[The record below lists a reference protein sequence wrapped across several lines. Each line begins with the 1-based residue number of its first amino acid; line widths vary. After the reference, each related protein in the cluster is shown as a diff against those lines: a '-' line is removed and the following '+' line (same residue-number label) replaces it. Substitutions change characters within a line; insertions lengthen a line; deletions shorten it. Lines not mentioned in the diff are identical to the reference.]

1 MKFEH
6 NNISPLDNRYSSKI
20 LDTRLCF
27 SEAEL
32 IRQRF
37 IIEIDWLIYLCDK
50 HPKHFL
56 KISNTLKKKLSI
68 FKNQFSDKYVLKIKK
83 IEKKTNHD
91 VKAVEYFIKDYFLK
105 DKQLAKYIHL
115 IHFGLTS
122 EDVNSLAYAI
132 MIKTGIK
139 IHIQKLQSLTKSL
152 NSYSTRWKN
161 ISLLSRTHGQ
171 AASPSTLGKEIKVF
185 SNRIKTTIKSLKLV
199 TPQAKFSGATGNY
212 HTFLIAN
219 DKINWPN
226 NNKKFLKTY
235 GIEHN
240 THTTQIEPHDWI
252 AETTQIMTRLNN
264 ICIDLCQDMWLYISN
279 DIFSLKVYKNEVGS
293 STMPHK
299 VNPID
304 FENAEGNF
312 GISNSLNDYFVNKLT
327 KSRLQRDLSDST
339 VLRNIGLTFG
349 YSQIALTSLING
361 MEKVKP
367 NLIKINYELDNN
379 WEVLTE
385 AVQTIM
391 RYEGI
396 NDAYE
401 QLKTLSRGKKLDKK
415 SYINF
420 IKGLQISD
428 TSKNKLIKLTP
439 KTYIGL
445 SKKL

>member
-32 IRQRF
+32 IKQRF

-56 KISNTLKKKLSI
+56 KISNTLKNKLSI

-235 GIEHN
+235 DIQHN

-349 YSQIALTSLING
+349 YSQIALTSLTNG

-367 NLIKINYELDNN
+367 NLSKINNELDDN

-385 AVQTIM
+385 AVQTVM

-396 NDAYE
+396 DNAYE
-401 QLKTLSRGKKLDKK
+401 QLKTLSRGKKLNKE
-415 SYINF
+415 SYIKF
-420 IKGLQISD
+420 VKGLQISD
-428 TSKNKLIKLTP
+428 ASKNKLIKLTP

-445 SKKL
+445 SNKL

>member
-1 MKFEH
+1 MKFKH

-20 LDTRLCF
+20 IDTRLCF
-27 SEAEL
+27 SEAAL
-32 IRQRF
+32 IKLRF
-37 IIEIDWLIYLCDK
+37 IIEIDWLIYLSEK
-50 HPKHFL
+50 NPKYFL
-56 KISNTLKKKLSI
+56 KLTNRTKKKLI
-68 FKNQFSDKYVLKIKK
+68 DFKNEFSDKDVLKIKK

-91 VKAVEYFIKDYFLK
+91 VKAVEYFIKDHFSK
-105 DKQLAKYIHL
+105 DKQLTKYIHL

-132 MIKTGIK
+132 MIKNGTK
-139 IHIQKLQSLTKSL
+139 IHIDKLQSLSKSL

-161 ISLLSRTHGQ
+161 ISILSRTHGQ

-185 SNRIKTTIKSLKLV
+185 SNRIKATIQSLKYV

-226 NNKKFLKTY
+226 NNRKFLKTY
-235 GIEHN
+235 GIQHN

-252 AETTQIMTRLNN
+252 AETAQIMTRVNN
-264 ICIDLCQDMWLYISN
+264 IFIDLCQDMWLYISN
-279 DIFSLKVYKNEVGS
+279 DIFSLKVLKDEVGS

-327 KSRLQRDLSDST
+327 RSRLQRDLSDST

-349 YSQIALTSLING
+349 YSQIALSSLLNG
-361 MEKVKP
+361 MNKVKP
-367 NLIKINYELDNN
+367 NISNINDELDNN

-385 AVQTIM
+385 AIQTVM

-401 QLKTLSRGKKLDKK
+401 QLKLLSRGKKLSKE

-420 IKGLQISD
+420 VRKLKISD

-445 SKKL
+445 SNKL

>member
-1 MKFEH
+1 MKFKH

-20 LDTRLCF
+20 IDTRLCF

-32 IRQRF
+32 IKLRF
-37 IIEIDWLIYLCDK
+37 IIEIDWLIYLSEK
-50 HPKHFL
+50 NPKYFL
-56 KISNTLKKKLSI
+56 KLTNRSKKKLI
-68 FKNQFSDKYVLKIKK
+68 DFKNEFSDKDVLKIKK

-91 VKAVEYFIKDYFLK
+91 VKAVEYFIKDHFSK
-105 DKQLAKYIHL
+105 DKQLTKYIHL

-132 MIKTGIK
+132 MIKNGTK
-139 IHIQKLQSLTKSL
+139 IHIDKLQSLNKSL
-152 NSYSTRWKN
+152 NYYSTRWKN

-185 SNRIKTTIKSLKLV
+185 SNRIKATIQSLKYV

-226 NNKKFLKTY
+226 NNRKFLKTY
-235 GIEHN
+235 GIQHN

-252 AETTQIMTRLNN
+252 AETAQIMTRVNN
-264 ICIDLCQDMWLYISN
+264 IFIDLCQDMWLYISN
-279 DIFSLKVYKNEVGS
+279 DIFSLKVLKDEVGS

-327 KSRLQRDLSDST
+327 RSRLQRDLSDST

-349 YSQIALTSLING
+349 YSQIALSSLLNG
-361 MEKVKP
+361 MNKVKP
-367 NLIKINYELDNN
+367 NISNINDELDNN

-385 AVQTIM
+385 AIQTVM

-401 QLKTLSRGKKLDKK
+401 QLKFLSRGKKLSKE

-420 IKGLQISD
+420 VRKLKISD

-445 SKKL
+445 SNKL

>member
-1 MKFEH
+1 MKFKH

-20 LDTRLCF
+20 IDTRLCF

-32 IRQRF
+32 IKLRF
-37 IIEIDWLIYLCDK
+37 IIEIDWLIYLSEK
-50 HPKHFL
+50 NPKYFL
-56 KISNTLKKKLSI
+56 KLTNRSKKKLI
-68 FKNQFSDKYVLKIKK
+68 DFKNEFSDKDVLKIKK

-91 VKAVEYFIKDYFLK
+91 VKAVEYFMKDHFSK
-105 DKQLAKYIHL
+105 DKQLTKYIHL

-132 MIKTGIK
+132 MIKNGTK
-139 IHIQKLQSLTKSL
+139 IHIDKLQSLNKSL

-185 SNRIKTTIKSLKLV
+185 SNRIKATIQSLKHV

-226 NNKKFLKTY
+226 NNRKFLKTY
-235 GIEHN
+235 GIQHN

-252 AETTQIMTRLNN
+252 AETAQIMTRANN
-264 ICIDLCQDMWLYISN
+264 IFIDLCQDMWLYISN
-279 DIFSLKVYKNEVGS
+279 DIFSLKVLKDEVGS

-327 KSRLQRDLSDST
+327 RSRLQRDLSDST

-349 YSQIALTSLING
+349 YSQIALSSLLNG
-361 MEKVKP
+361 MNKVKP
-367 NLIKINYELDNN
+367 NLSNINDELDNN

-385 AVQTIM
+385 AIQTVM

-396 NDAYE
+396 SDAYE
-401 QLKTLSRGKKLDKK
+401 QLKFLSRGKKLNKE
-415 SYINF
+415 SYINYV
-420 IKGLQISD
+420 KGLKISD
-428 TSKNKLIKLTP
+428 SSKNKLIKLTP

-445 SKKL
+445 SNKL

>member
-56 KISNTLKKKLSI
+56 KISNTLKNKLSI

-235 GIEHN
+235 DIQHN

-349 YSQIALTSLING
+349 YSQIALTSLANG

-367 NLIKINYELDNN
+367 NLSKINNELDDN

-385 AVQTIM
+385 AVQTVM

-396 NDAYE
+396 DNAYE
-401 QLKTLSRGKKLDKK
+401 QLKTLSRGKKLNKE
-415 SYINF
+415 SYIKF
-420 IKGLQISD
+420 VKGLQISD
-428 TSKNKLIKLTP
+428 ASKNKLIKLTP

-445 SKKL
+445 SNKL

>member
-32 IRQRF
+32 IKQRF

-56 KISNTLKKKLSI
+56 KISNTLKNKLSI

-139 IHIQKLQSLTKSL
+139 IHIQKLQSLTKTL

-235 GIEHN
+235 DIQHN

-349 YSQIALTSLING
+349 YSQIALTSLTNG

-367 NLIKINYELDNN
+367 NLSKINNELDDN

-385 AVQTIM
+385 AVQTVM

-396 NDAYE
+396 DNAYE
-401 QLKTLSRGKKLDKK
+401 QLKTLSRGKKLNKE
-415 SYINF
+415 SYIKF
-420 IKGLQISD
+420 VKGLQISD
-428 TSKNKLIKLTP
+428 ASKNKLIKLTP

-445 SKKL
+445 SNKL

>member
-32 IRQRF
+32 IKQRF

-56 KISNTLKKKLSI
+56 KISNTLKNKLSI

-235 GIEHN
+235 DIQHN

-349 YSQIALTSLING
+349 YSQIALTSLANG

-367 NLIKINYELDNN
+367 NLSKINNELDDN

-385 AVQTIM
+385 AVQTVM

-396 NDAYE
+396 DNAYE
-401 QLKTLSRGKKLDKK
+401 QLKTLSRGKKLNKE
-415 SYINF
+415 SYIKF
-420 IKGLQISD
+420 VKGLQISD

-445 SKKL
+445 SNKL

>member
-32 IRQRF
+32 IKQRF

-56 KISNTLKKKLSI
+56 KISNTLKNKLNI

-235 GIEHN
+235 DIQHN

-367 NLIKINYELDNN
+367 NLSKINNELDDN

-385 AVQTIM
+385 AVQTVM

-396 NDAYE
+396 DNAYE
-401 QLKTLSRGKKLDKK
+401 QLKTLSRGKKLNKE
-415 SYINF
+415 SYIKF
-420 IKGLQISD
+420 VKGLQISD
-428 TSKNKLIKLTP
+428 ASKNKLIKLTP

-445 SKKL
+445 SNKL

>member
-1 MKFEH
+1 MKFKH

-20 LDTRLCF
+20 IDTRLCF

-32 IRQRF
+32 IKLRF
-37 IIEIDWLIYLCDK
+37 IIEIDWLIYLSEK
-50 HPKHFL
+50 NPKYFL
-56 KISNTLKKKLSI
+56 KLTNRSKKKLI
-68 FKNQFSDKYVLKIKK
+68 DFKNEFSDKDVLKIKK

-91 VKAVEYFIKDYFLK
+91 VKAVEYFIKDHFSK
-105 DKQLAKYIHL
+105 DKQLTKYIHL

-132 MIKTGIK
+132 MIKNGTK
-139 IHIQKLQSLTKSL
+139 IHIDKLQSLNKSL

-185 SNRIKTTIKSLKLV
+185 SNRIKATIQSLKHV

-226 NNKKFLKTY
+226 NNRKFLKTY
-235 GIEHN
+235 GIQHN

-252 AETTQIMTRLNN
+252 AETAQIMTRANN
-264 ICIDLCQDMWLYISN
+264 IFIDLCQDMWLYISN
-279 DIFSLKVYKNEVGS
+279 DIFSIKVLKDEVGS

-327 KSRLQRDLSDST
+327 RSRLQRDLSDST

-349 YSQIALTSLING
+349 YSQIALSSLLNG
-361 MEKVKP
+361 MNKVKP
-367 NLIKINYELDNN
+367 NLSNINDELDNN

-385 AVQTIM
+385 AIQTVM

-396 NDAYE
+396 SDAYE
-401 QLKTLSRGKKLDKK
+401 QLKFLSRGKKLNKE
-415 SYINF
+415 SYINYV
-420 IKGLQISD
+420 KGLRISD
-428 TSKNKLIKLTP
+428 SSKNKLIKLTP

-445 SKKL
+445 SNKL

>member
-1 MKFEH
+1 MKFKH

-20 LDTRLCF
+20 IDTRLCF

-32 IRQRF
+32 IKLRF
-37 IIEIDWLIYLCDK
+37 IIEIDWLIYLSEK
-50 HPKHFL
+50 NPKYFL
-56 KISNTLKKKLSI
+56 KLTNRSKKKLI
-68 FKNQFSDKYVLKIKK
+68 DFKNEFSDKDVLKIKK

-91 VKAVEYFIKDYFLK
+91 VKAVEYFIKDHFSK
-105 DKQLAKYIHL
+105 DKQLTKYIHL

-132 MIKTGIK
+132 MIKNGTK
-139 IHIQKLQSLTKSL
+139 IHIDKLQSLNKSL
-152 NSYSTRWKN
+152 NYYSTRWKN

-185 SNRIKTTIKSLKLV
+185 SNRIKATIQSLKYV

-226 NNKKFLKTY
+226 NNRKFLKTY
-235 GIEHN
+235 GIQHN

-252 AETTQIMTRLNN
+252 AETAQIMTRVNN
-264 ICIDLCQDMWLYISN
+264 IFIDLCQDMWLYISN
-279 DIFSLKVYKNEVGS
+279 DIFSLKVLKDEVGS

-327 KSRLQRDLSDST
+327 RSRLQRDLSDST

-349 YSQIALTSLING
+349 YSQIALSSLLNG
-361 MEKVKP
+361 MNKVKP
-367 NLIKINYELDNN
+367 NISNINDELDNN

-385 AVQTIM
+385 AIQTVM

-401 QLKTLSRGKKLDKK
+401 QLKLLSRGKKLSKE

-420 IKGLQISD
+420 VKKLKISD

-445 SKKL
+445 SNKL

>member
-1 MKFEH
+1 MKFKH

-20 LDTRLCF
+20 IDTRLCF

-32 IRQRF
+32 IKLRF
-37 IIEIDWLIYLCDK
+37 IIEIDWLIYLSEK
-50 HPKHFL
+50 NPKYFL
-56 KISNTLKKKLSI
+56 KLTNRSKKKLI
-68 FKNQFSDKYVLKIKK
+68 DFKNEFSDKDVLKIKK

-91 VKAVEYFIKDYFLK
+91 VKAVEYFIKDHFSK
-105 DKQLAKYIHL
+105 DKQLTKYIHL

-132 MIKTGIK
+132 MIKNGTK
-139 IHIQKLQSLTKSL
+139 IHIDKLQSLNKSL

-185 SNRIKTTIKSLKLV
+185 SNRIKATIQSLKYV

-226 NNKKFLKTY
+226 NNRKFLKTY
-235 GIEHN
+235 GIQHN

-252 AETTQIMTRLNN
+252 AETAQIMTRANN
-264 ICIDLCQDMWLYISN
+264 IFIDLCQDMWLYISN
-279 DIFSLKVYKNEVGS
+279 DIFSIKVLKDEVGS

-327 KSRLQRDLSDST
+327 RSRLQRDLSDST

-349 YSQIALTSLING
+349 YSQIALSSLLNG
-361 MEKVKP
+361 MNKVKP
-367 NLIKINYELDNN
+367 NLSNINDELDNN

-385 AVQTIM
+385 AIQTVM

-396 NDAYE
+396 SDAYE
-401 QLKTLSRGKKLDKK
+401 QLKFLSRGKKLNKE
-415 SYINF
+415 SYINYV
-420 IKGLQISD
+420 KGLRISD
-428 TSKNKLIKLTP
+428 SSKNKLIKLTP

-445 SKKL
+445 SNKL

>member
-1 MKFEH
+1 MKFKH

-20 LDTRLCF
+20 TDTRLCF

-32 IRQRF
+32 IKLRF
-37 IIEIDWLIYLCDK
+37 IIEIDWLIYLSEK
-50 HPKHFL
+50 NPKYFL
-56 KISNTLKKKLSI
+56 KLTNRTKKKLI
-68 FKNQFSDKYVLKIKK
+68 DFKNEFSDKDVLKIKK

-91 VKAVEYFIKDYFLK
+91 VKAVEYFIKDHFSK
-105 DKQLAKYIHL
+105 DKQLTKYIHL

-132 MIKTGIK
+132 MIKNGTK
-139 IHIQKLQSLTKSL
+139 IHIDKLQSLNKSL

-161 ISLLSRTHGQ
+161 ISILSRTHGQ

-185 SNRIKTTIKSLKLV
+185 SNRIKATIQSLKYV

-226 NNKKFLKTY
+226 NNRKFLKTY
-235 GIEHN
+235 GIQHN

-252 AETTQIMTRLNN
+252 AETAQIMTRVNN
-264 ICIDLCQDMWLYISN
+264 IFIDLCQDMWLYISN
-279 DIFSLKVYKNEVGS
+279 DIFSLKVLKDEVGS

-327 KSRLQRDLSDST
+327 RSRLQRDLSDST

-349 YSQIALTSLING
+349 YSQIALSSLLNG
-361 MEKVKP
+361 MNKVKP
-367 NLIKINYELDNN
+367 NISNINDELDNN

-385 AVQTIM
+385 AIQTVM

-401 QLKTLSRGKKLDKK
+401 QLKLLSRGKKLSKE

-420 IKGLQISD
+420 VRKLKISD

-445 SKKL
+445 SNKL

>member
-1 MKFEH
+1 MKFKH

-20 LDTRLCF
+20 IDTRLCF

-32 IRQRF
+32 IKLRF
-37 IIEIDWLIYLCDK
+37 IIEIDWLIYLSEK
-50 HPKHFL
+50 NPKYFL
-56 KISNTLKKKLSI
+56 KLTNRSKKKLI
-68 FKNQFSDKYVLKIKK
+68 DFKNEFSDKDVLKIKK

-91 VKAVEYFIKDYFLK
+91 VKAVEYFMKDHFSK
-105 DKQLAKYIHL
+105 DKQLTKYIHL

-132 MIKTGIK
+132 MIKNGTK
-139 IHIQKLQSLTKSL
+139 IHIDKLQSLNKSL
-152 NSYSTRWKN
+152 NSYSTKWKN

-185 SNRIKTTIKSLKLV
+185 SNRIKATIQSLKYV

-226 NNKKFLKTY
+226 NNRKFLKTY
-235 GIEHN
+235 GIQHN

-252 AETTQIMTRLNN
+252 AETAQIMTRANN
-264 ICIDLCQDMWLYISN
+264 IFIDLCQDMWLYISN
-279 DIFSLKVYKNEVGS
+279 DIFSLKVLKDEVGS

-327 KSRLQRDLSDST
+327 RSRLQRDLSDST

-349 YSQIALTSLING
+349 YSQIALSSLLNG
-361 MEKVKP
+361 MNKVKP
-367 NLIKINYELDNN
+367 NLSNINDELDNN

-385 AVQTIM
+385 AIQTVM

-396 NDAYE
+396 SDAYE
-401 QLKTLSRGKKLDKK
+401 QLKFLSRGKKLNKE
-415 SYINF
+415 SYINYV
-420 IKGLQISD
+420 KGLRISD
-428 TSKNKLIKLTP
+428 SSKNKLIKLTP

-445 SKKL
+445 SNKL

>member
-1 MKFEH
+1 MKFKH

-20 LDTRLCF
+20 IDTRLCF
-27 SEAEL
+27 SEAAL
-32 IRQRF
+32 IKLRF
-37 IIEIDWLIYLCDK
+37 IIEIDWLIYLSEK
-50 HPKHFL
+50 NPKYFL
-56 KISNTLKKKLSI
+56 KLTNRSKKKLI
-68 FKNQFSDKYVLKIKK
+68 DFKNEFSDKDVLKIKK

-91 VKAVEYFIKDYFLK
+91 VKAVEYFIKDHFSK
-105 DKQLAKYIHL
+105 DKQLTKYIHL

-132 MIKTGIK
+132 MIKNGTK
-139 IHIQKLQSLTKSL
+139 IHIDKLQSLNKSL
-152 NSYSTRWKN
+152 NYYSTRWKN

-185 SNRIKTTIKSLKLV
+185 SNRIKATIQSLKYV

-226 NNKKFLKTY
+226 NNRKFLKTY
-235 GIEHN
+235 GIQHN

-252 AETTQIMTRLNN
+252 AETAQIMTRVNN
-264 ICIDLCQDMWLYISN
+264 IFIDLCQDMWLYISN
-279 DIFSLKVYKNEVGS
+279 DIFSLKVLKDEVGS

-327 KSRLQRDLSDST
+327 RSRLQRDLSDST

-349 YSQIALTSLING
+349 YSQIALSSLLNG
-361 MEKVKP
+361 MNKVKP
-367 NLIKINYELDNN
+367 NISNINDELDNN

-385 AVQTIM
+385 AIQTVM

-401 QLKTLSRGKKLDKK
+401 QLKLLSRGKKLSKE

-420 IKGLQISD
+420 VKKLKISD

-439 KTYIGL
+439 KSYIGL
-445 SKKL
+445 SNKL

>member
-1 MKFEH
+1 MKFKH

-20 LDTRLCF
+20 IDTRLCF
-27 SEAEL
+27 SEAAL
-32 IRQRF
+32 IKLRF
-37 IIEIDWLIYLCDK
+37 IIEIDWLIYLSEK
-50 HPKHFL
+50 NPKYFL
-56 KISNTLKKKLSI
+56 KLTNRTKKKLI
-68 FKNQFSDKYVLKIKK
+68 DFKNEFSDKDVLKIKK

-91 VKAVEYFIKDYFLK
+91 VKAVEYFIKDHFSK
-105 DKQLAKYIHL
+105 DKQLTKYIHL

-132 MIKTGIK
+132 MIKNGTK
-139 IHIQKLQSLTKSL
+139 IHIDKLQSLNKSL
-152 NSYSTRWKN
+152 NYYSTRWKN

-185 SNRIKTTIKSLKLV
+185 SNRIKATIQSLKYV

-226 NNKKFLKTY
+226 NNRKFLKTY
-235 GIEHN
+235 GIQHN

-252 AETTQIMTRLNN
+252 AETAQIMTRVNN
-264 ICIDLCQDMWLYISN
+264 IFIDLCQDMWLYISN
-279 DIFSLKVYKNEVGS
+279 DIFSLKVLKDEVGS

-327 KSRLQRDLSDST
+327 RSRLQRDLSDST

-349 YSQIALTSLING
+349 YSQIALSSLLNG
-361 MEKVKP
+361 MNKVKP
-367 NLIKINYELDNN
+367 NISNINDELDNN

-385 AVQTIM
+385 AIQTVM

-401 QLKTLSRGKKLDKK
+401 QLKLLSRGKKLNKE
-415 SYINF
+415 SYINYV
-420 IKGLQISD
+420 KGLKISD
-428 TSKNKLIKLTP
+428 SSKNKLIKLTP

-445 SKKL
+445 SNKL

>member
-32 IRQRF
+32 IKQRF

-56 KISNTLKKKLSI
+56 KISNTLKNKLSI

-235 GIEHN
+235 DIQHN

-367 NLIKINYELDNN
+367 NLSKINNELDDN

-385 AVQTIM
+385 AVQTVM

-396 NDAYE
+396 DNAYE
-401 QLKTLSRGKKLDKK
+401 QLKTLSRGKKLDKE
-415 SYINF
+415 SYIKF

-445 SKKL
+445 SNKL

>member
-1 MKFEH
+1 MKFKH

-20 LDTRLCF
+20 IDTRLCF
-27 SEAEL
+27 SEAAL
-32 IRQRF
+32 IKLRF
-37 IIEIDWLIYLCDK
+37 IIEIDWLIYLSEK
-50 HPKHFL
+50 NPKYFL
-56 KISNTLKKKLSI
+56 KLTNRTKNKLI
-68 FKNQFSDKYVLKIKK
+68 DFKNEFSDKDVLKIKK

-91 VKAVEYFIKDYFLK
+91 VKAVEYFIKDHFSK
-105 DKQLAKYIHL
+105 DKQLTKYIHL

-132 MIKTGIK
+132 MIKNGTK
-139 IHIQKLQSLTKSL
+139 IHIDKLQSLNKSL
-152 NSYSTRWKN
+152 NYYSTRWKN

-185 SNRIKTTIKSLKLV
+185 SNRIKATIQSLKYV

-226 NNKKFLKTY
+226 NNRKFLKTY
-235 GIEHN
+235 GIQHN

-252 AETTQIMTRLNN
+252 AETAQIMTRVNN
-264 ICIDLCQDMWLYISN
+264 IFIDLCQDMWLYISN
-279 DIFSLKVYKNEVGS
+279 DIFSLKVLKDEVGS

-327 KSRLQRDLSDST
+327 RSRLQRDLSDST

-349 YSQIALTSLING
+349 YSQIALSSLLNG
-361 MEKVKP
+361 MNKVKP
-367 NLIKINYELDNN
+367 NISNINDELDNN

-385 AVQTIM
+385 AIQTVM

-401 QLKTLSRGKKLDKK
+401 QLKLLSRGKKLSKE

-420 IKGLQISD
+420 VKKLKISD

-439 KTYIGL
+439 KSYIGL
-445 SKKL
+445 SNKL

>member
-1 MKFEH
+1 MKFKH

-20 LDTRLCF
+20 IDTRLCF

-32 IRQRF
+32 IKLRF
-37 IIEIDWLIYLCDK
+37 IIEIDWLIYLSEK
-50 HPKHFL
+50 NPKYFL
-56 KISNTLKKKLSI
+56 KLTNRSKKKLI
-68 FKNQFSDKYVLKIKK
+68 DFKNEFSDKDVLKIKK

-91 VKAVEYFIKDYFLK
+91 VKAVEYFIKDHFSK
-105 DKQLAKYIHL
+105 DKQLTKYIHL

-132 MIKTGIK
+132 MIKNGTK
-139 IHIQKLQSLTKSL
+139 IHIDKLQSLNKSL

-185 SNRIKTTIKSLKLV
+185 SNRIKATIQSLKYV

-226 NNKKFLKTY
+226 NNRKFLKTY
-235 GIEHN
+235 GIQHN

-252 AETTQIMTRLNN
+252 AETAQIMTRANN
-264 ICIDLCQDMWLYISN
+264 IFIDLCQDMWLYISN
-279 DIFSLKVYKNEVGS
+279 DIFSIKVLKDEVGS

-327 KSRLQRDLSDST
+327 RSRLQRDLSDST

-349 YSQIALTSLING
+349 YSQIALSSLLNG
-361 MEKVKP
+361 MNKVKP
-367 NLIKINYELDNN
+367 NLSNINDELDNN

-385 AVQTIM
+385 AIQTVM

-396 NDAYE
+396 SDAYE
-401 QLKTLSRGKKLDKK
+401 QLKFLSRGKKLNKE
-415 SYINF
+415 SYINYV
-420 IKGLQISD
+420 KGLKISD
-428 TSKNKLIKLTP
+428 SSKNKLIKLTP

-445 SKKL
+445 SNKL

>member
-32 IRQRF
+32 IKQRF

-50 HPKHFL
+50 HPKYFL
-56 KISNTLKKKLSI
+56 KISNTLKNKLSI

-235 GIEHN
+235 DIQHN

-367 NLIKINYELDNN
+367 NLSKINNELDDN

-385 AVQTIM
+385 AVQTVM

-396 NDAYE
+396 DNAYE
-401 QLKTLSRGKKLDKK
+401 QLKTLSRGKKLNKE
-415 SYINF
+415 SYIKF
-420 IKGLQISD
+420 VKGLQISD
-428 TSKNKLIKLTP
+428 ASKNKLIKLTP

-445 SKKL
+445 SNKL

>member
-1 MKFEH
+1 MKFKH

-20 LDTRLCF
+20 IDTRLCF
-27 SEAEL
+27 SEAAL
-32 IRQRF
+32 IKLRF
-37 IIEIDWLIYLCDK
+37 IIEIDWLIYLSEK
-50 HPKHFL
+50 NPKYFL
-56 KISNTLKKKLSI
+56 KLTNRTKKKLI
-68 FKNQFSDKYVLKIKK
+68 DFKNEFSDKDVLKIKK

-91 VKAVEYFIKDYFLK
+91 VKAVEYFIKDHFSK
-105 DKQLAKYIHL
+105 DKQLTKYIHL

-132 MIKTGIK
+132 MIKNGTK
-139 IHIQKLQSLTKSL
+139 IHIDKLQSLNKSL
-152 NSYSTRWKN
+152 NYYSTRWKN

-185 SNRIKTTIKSLKLV
+185 SNRIKATIQSLKYV

-235 GIEHN
+235 GIQHN

-252 AETTQIMTRLNN
+252 AETAQIMTRVNN
-264 ICIDLCQDMWLYISN
+264 IFIDLCQDMWLYISN
-279 DIFSLKVYKNEVGS
+279 DIFSLKVLKDEVGS

-327 KSRLQRDLSDST
+327 RSRLQRDLSDST

-349 YSQIALTSLING
+349 YSQIALSSLLNG
-361 MEKVKP
+361 MNKVKP
-367 NLIKINYELDNN
+367 NISNINDELDNN

-385 AVQTIM
+385 AIQTVM

-401 QLKTLSRGKKLDKK
+401 QLKLLSRGKKLNKE
-415 SYINF
+415 SYINYV
-420 IKGLQISD
+420 KGLKISD
-428 TSKNKLIKLTP
+428 SSKNKLIKLTP

-445 SKKL
+445 SNKL

>member
-6 NNISPLDNRYSSKI
+6 NNISPLDNRYSSRI

-32 IRQRF
+32 IKQRF

-56 KISNTLKKKLSI
+56 KISNTLKNKLSI

-235 GIEHN
+235 DIQHN

-349 YSQIALTSLING
+349 YSQIALTSLANG

-367 NLIKINYELDNN
+367 NLSKINNELDDN

-385 AVQTIM
+385 AVQTVM

-396 NDAYE
+396 DNAYE
-401 QLKTLSRGKKLDKK
+401 QLKTLSRGKKLNKE
-415 SYINF
+415 SYIKF
-420 IKGLQISD
+420 VKGLQISD
-428 TSKNKLIKLTP
+428 ASKNKLIKLTP

-445 SKKL
+445 SNKL

>member
-32 IRQRF
+32 IKQRF

-56 KISNTLKKKLSI
+56 KISNTLKNKLSI

-185 SNRIKTTIKSLKLV
+185 SNRIKTSIKSLKLV

-235 GIEHN
+235 DIQHN

-349 YSQIALTSLING
+349 YSQVALTSLRDG

-367 NLIKINYELDNN
+367 NLSKINNELDDN

-385 AVQTIM
+385 AVQTVM

-396 NDAYE
+396 DNAYE
-401 QLKTLSRGKKLDKK
+401 QLKTLSRGKKLNKE
-415 SYINF
+415 SYIKF
-420 IKGLQISD
+420 VKGLQISD
-428 TSKNKLIKLTP
+428 ASKNKLIKLTP

-445 SKKL
+445 SNKL